1 MHAVVV
7 ILCCFSLQQTYS
19 ITQYQYNATSEFI
32 KRNGRTTGTQDR
44 VGKDFILGGL
54 FTVHFDEGGAPVG
67 NCGSQVWEDGMDMME
82 AMLYAIDTV
91 NSNNSL
97 LPNFT
102 LGYDIRDTCKREN
115 IALDETIDL
124 VFSSGQL
131 DLESCSSVNSFNKT
145 PVSVILG
152 AFESFITIPVA
163 GMLRLIKMP
172 QISYGSSSTALS
184 NRELYSYFYRTFPPD
199 DQQAR
204 AIIDL
209 IVHFGWDHIS
219 TINSN
224 NFYGQRGIEEVHKNA
239 NDRSICVDLREII
252 TDEFTI
258 PDYINLAD
266 KLMNSTANV
275 VVLFASGHHVR
286 SLLSQLDK
294 LQISQNKRRQFVWI
308 ASDTWAEWT
317 DPEFNNVTVG
327 KFGFAAFSENLNQF
341 DDYYSQLTITSNKR
355 NPWFKEFYKQYF
367 KVNETGNKRI
377 TDRNDYK
384 QFSVVPLVVDAVY
397 SVAYAVENFIEKN
410 CDKPLVWYSMNQT
423 CQGYNRT
430 LNGDV
435 LFEYIGKVNFTSPT
449 KNEVHFDEL
458 GNVAAKY
465 TIFNY
470 QLNSSCVT
478 CPKEY
483 TLRAVGYWD
492 GNGNG
497 LYFYPNISEQFGVD
511 ESGEIILEITS
522 NCQKC
527 GVGQIKR
534 EVVSSCCGTCD
545 PCLGQ
550 NFTNSSTATE
560 CNVCPKYSWG
570 NKPLT
575 GSDGCIE
582 IEESYLKPYDGWAIA
597 LMILAFIGLI
607 SVVFVTIAFVRFW
620 NTPIVK
626 SSGREQMILLLIGI
640 SLCFVVTVLFIV
652 KPSTPSCTLQRIGS
666 WFCFSLVLSAL
677 LVKLIRIARIFLR
690 PQTSGRPRFISS
702 PFQILFTFLFVG
714 GQMTLVFISL
724 LVVHPNVAKNVA
736 TNKEDNND
744 FPKLVIQCSVPH
756 TALIVLQI
764 VYCTVLIIASNAL
777 AILTIRFP
785 QNFNESKYVAFS
797 TFSFGVI
804 WIAFVLT
811 YFATDGTLQAA
822 LISFAIQ
829 LCAFAVLVCL
839 FGPRVFIMIFWPSQN
854 VATISKSHVTQTVPT
869 IFIKTNNG
877 KSDDNITRTSP
888 SSNE

>member
-1 MHAVVV
+1 MHAIFV
-7 ILCCFSLQQTYS
+7 ILCCFSLQQTYG
-19 ITQYQYNATSEFI
+19 ITQYQYNDTSAIFI
-32 KRNGRTTGTQDR
+32 ERDGRTTGTQNR
-44 VGKDFILGGL
+44 IGKDFILGGL
-54 FTVHFDEGGAPVG
+54 FTIHFVEGGAPVG

-91 NSNNSL
+91 NSNDSL

-131 DLESCSSVNSFNKT
+131 DLESCSSVNSFNET

-152 AFESFITIPVA
+152 GYESFITIPVA
-163 GMLRLIKMP
+163 GVLRLIKMP

-224 NFYGQRGIEEVHKNA
+224 NLYGQRGIEEVHKNA
-239 NDRSICVDLREII
+239 NDGNICVDLREII

-258 PDYINLAD
+258 RDYINLAD

-286 SLLSQLDK
+286 SLLSELDK
-294 LQISQNKRRQFVWI
+294 LQILQNNRRQFLWI

-327 KFGFAAFSENLNQF
+327 KFGFAAFSENLDQF
-341 DDYYSQLTITSNKR
+341 DDYYSQLTITSNNR
-355 NPWFKEFYKQYF
+355 NPWFEEFYKQYF

-397 SVAYAVENFIEKN
+397 SVAYAVENFIEEN
-410 CDKPLVWYSMNQT
+410 CEKPLVWYSMNQT

-449 KNEVHFDEL
+449 QNKVHFDER

-470 QLNSSCVT
+470 QLNSSCVS

-492 GNGNG
+492 EDGND
-497 LYFYPNISEQFGVD
+497 LHFYPDIIKQFGVN
-511 ESGEIILEITS
+511 ESSGEIILKMSS

-527 GVGQIKR
+527 SVGQIKR

-545 PCLGQ
+545 LCVGQ

-560 CNVCPKYSWG
+560 CDMCPEDSWG

-582 IEESYLKPYDGWAIA
+582 IEESYLKPYDGLAIA
-597 LMILAFIGLI
+597 LMTLAFIGLI
-607 SVVFVTIAFVRFW
+607 SVVFVTIAFIRFW

-640 SLCFVVTVLFIV
+640 SLCFIVTVVFIV
-652 KPSTPSCTLQRIGS
+652 KPSIPSCTLRRIGP

-690 PQTSGRPRFISS
+690 PQTSRRPMFISS

-714 GQMTLVFISL
+714 GQMTLVLISL
-724 LVVHPNVAKNVA
+724 LIVHPNVVNSVDP
-736 TNKEDNND
+736 NKEDIND
-744 FPKLVIQCSVPH
+744 FPKLLIQCSVPH
-756 TALIVLQI
+756 TALLVLQI
-764 VYCTVLIIASNAL
+764 AYCTVLIIASNAL

-804 WIAFVLT
+804 WIAFVLAS
-811 YFATDGTLQAA
+811 FATSGILDSPLVP
-822 LISFAIQ
+822 FAIQ
-829 LCAFAVLVCL
+829 LCGFAVLVCL
-839 FGPRVFIMIFWPSQN
+839 FGPRVFIMIFLPTQN
-854 VATISKSHVTQTVPT
+854 VITISKSAPT
-869 IFIKTNNG
+869 ASVSLPGVLATSEIEKT
-877 KSDDNITRTSP
+877 SD
-888 SSNE
+888 

>member
-1 MHAVVV
+1 MYSIFV
-7 ILCCFSLQQTYS
+7 ILCMLVFSQSLHQTYS
-19 ITQYQYNATSEFI
+19 ITHNDTSEFI

-44 VGKDFILGGL
+44 IGKDFILGGL
-54 FTVHFDEGGAPVG
+54 FTVHFDDGGAPVG
-67 NCGSQVWEDGMDMME
+67 NCGSQVWEDGIDLME
-82 AMLYAIDTV
+82 AMLYAIDTI
-91 NSNNSL
+91 NSNDSL

-131 DLESCSSVNSFNKT
+131 DLESCSSVNTFNET

-152 AFESFITIPVA
+152 AYESFIAIPVA
-163 GMLRLIKMP
+163 STLRLFKMP
-172 QISYGSSSTALS
+172 QVSFGSSSTALS

-224 NFYGQRGIEEVHKNA
+224 NLYGQRGIEEVHKNA
-239 NDRSICVDLREII
+239 NDRNICVDLREII

-258 PDYINLAD
+258 RDYINLAD

-275 VVLFASGHHVR
+275 VVLFASIHHVT
-286 SLLSQLDK
+286 SLLNQLNK
-294 LQISQNKRRQFVWI
+294 LQVTRGNSKQFVWI

-317 DPEFNNVTVG
+317 EFNNITVG
-327 KFGFAAFSENLNQF
+327 KFGFAPFSETLDQF
-341 DDYYSQLTITSNKR
+341 DDYYSRLTTSSNKR

-377 TDRNDYK
+377 TDRSDYK

-397 SVAYAVENFIEKN
+397 SVAYAVENFIEEN

-449 KNEVHFDEL
+449 KNKVHFDEL

-465 TIFNY
+465 TILNY
-470 QLNSSCVT
+470 QVNSSCVT

-483 TLRAVGYWD
+483 NLRAVGYWD
-492 GNGNG
+492 EDGNV
-497 LYFYPNISEQFGVD
+497 LHFYPNISKQFGID
-511 ESGEIILEITS
+511 QSGEIILEITS

-534 EVVSSCCGTCD
+534 EVVSSCCGICD
-545 PCLGQ
+545 LCLGQ

-560 CNVCPKYSWG
+560 CDMCPEYSWG

-582 IEESYLKPYDGWAIA
+582 IEESYLKPYDGLAIA

-607 SVVFVTIAFVRFW
+607 SVVFVTIAFIRFW

-640 SLCFVVTVLFIV
+640 SLCFVVTVVFIV
-652 KPSTPSCTLQRIGS
+652 KPSTPSCALRRIGS

-690 PQTSGRPRFISS
+690 PQISRRPMFISS

-714 GQMTLVFISL
+714 GQMTLVLISL
-724 LVVHPNVAKNVA
+724 LVVHPTVVNNVD
-736 TNKEDNND
+736 TNKEDIND
-744 FPKLVIQCSVPH
+744 FPKLIIQCSVPH

-764 VYCTVLIIASNAL
+764 AYCTVIIIASNAL
-777 AILTIRFP
+777 AIMTIRFP
-785 QNFNESKYVAFS
+785 DNFNESKYVAFS

-804 WIAFVLT
+804 WIAFVLAA
-811 YFATDGTLQAA
+811 FATNGILDAPLVP
-822 LISFAIQ
+822 FAIQ
-829 LCAFAVLVCL
+829 LSGLAVLVCL

-854 VATISKSHVTQTVPT
+854 VDPIS
-869 IFIKTNNG
+869 
-877 KSDDNITRTSP
+877 TSAHIASVSLP
-888 SSNE
+888 AVK

>member
-1 MHAVVV
+1 MHAIFV
-7 ILCCFSLQQTYS
+7 ILCCFSLQQTYG
-19 ITQYQYNATSEFI
+19 ITQYQYNDTSSIFI
-32 KRNGRTTGTQDR
+32 ERDERTSGTQNR
-44 VGKDFILGGL
+44 IGKDFILGGL
-54 FTVHFDEGGAPVG
+54 FTIHFDEGGAPVG

-91 NSNNSL
+91 NSNDSL

-131 DLESCSSVNSFNKT
+131 DLESCSSVNTFNET

-152 AFESFITIPVA
+152 AYESFITIPVA
-163 GMLRLIKMP
+163 GVLRLIKLP
-172 QISYGSSSTALS
+172 QISYGSSSTELS

-239 NDRSICVDLREII
+239 DDRNVCVDLREII
-252 TDEFTI
+252 TDGFTVS
-258 PDYINLAD
+258 DYINLAD

-275 VVLFASGHHVR
+275 VVLFASVHHVR
-286 SLLSQLDK
+286 SLLTQLDK
-294 LQISQNKRRQFVWI
+294 LQISQNNRRQFVWI

-327 KFGFAAFSENLNQF
+327 KFGFAAFSENLDQF
-341 DDYYSQLTITSNKR
+341 DDYYSQLTTSSNKR
-355 NPWFKEFYKQYF
+355 NPWFEEFYKQYF
-367 KVNETGNKRI
+367 KVNITGNKKI
-377 TDRNDYK
+377 TDRTDYK

-397 SVAYAVENFIEKN
+397 SVAYAVENFIEEN

-449 KNEVHFDEL
+449 KNKVRFDEQ

-470 QLNSSCVT
+470 QVNSSCVT

-492 GNGNG
+492 EDGNV
-497 LYFYPNISEQFGVD
+497 LHFYPNISKQFGVN
-511 ESGEIILEITS
+511 ESSGEIILKMSS

-534 EVVSSCCGTCD
+534 EVVSSCCGTCEL
-545 PCLGQ
+545 CVGQ
-550 NFTNSSTATE
+550 NFTNISTATE
-560 CNVCPKYSWG
+560 CDMCPKYSWG
-570 NKPLT
+570 NTPLT
-575 GSDGCIE
+575 GSDRCIE
-582 IEESYLKPYDGWAIA
+582 IEESYLKPYDGLAIA

-607 SVVFVTIAFVRFW
+607 SVVFVTSAFIRFW

-640 SLCFVVTVLFIV
+640 SLCFIVTVVFIV
-652 KPSTPSCTLQRIGS
+652 KPSIPSCTLRRIGS

-714 GQMTLVFISL
+714 SQMTLILISL
-724 LVVHPNVAKNVA
+724 LVVHPNVVKILAP
-736 TNKEDNND
+736 NKENSNN
-744 FPKLVIQCSVPH
+744 FPKLEIQCSVPH
-756 TALIVLQI
+756 TALLILQI
-764 VYCTVLIIASNAL
+764 AYCTVLIIASNAL

-804 WIAFVLT
+804 WIAFVLAS
-811 YFATDGTLQAA
+811 FATNNILDSPLVP
-822 LISFAIQ
+822 FAIQ
-829 LCAFAVLVCL
+829 LCGLAVLVCL
-839 FGPRVFIMIFWPSQN
+839 FGPRMFIMIFLPSQN
-854 VATISKSHVTQTVPT
+854 VITISKSAPT
-869 IFIKTNNG
+869 ASVSLPAVLATSEIEKA
-877 KSDDNITRTSP
+877 SD
-888 SSNE
+888 